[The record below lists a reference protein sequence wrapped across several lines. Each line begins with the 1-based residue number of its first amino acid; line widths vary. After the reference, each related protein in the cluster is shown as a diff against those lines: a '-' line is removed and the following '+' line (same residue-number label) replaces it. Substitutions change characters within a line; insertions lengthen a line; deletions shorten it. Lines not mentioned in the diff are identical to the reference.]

1 MFFLSYSVFISSS
14 SLCLTV
20 AALSFI
26 VLASAFMISFNLQDS
41 SPLHDHAYA
50 TVIDHNNDT
59 SGSRPSDSPTFL
71 NSSLAG
77 TIRSNNSN
85 LQGDTELGNSTTPPL
100 NFSTSAGPQPGTLQ
114 IPYTGL
120 SRQHISPEDAKLF
133 GLNENTYAMVITE
146 VEPRSPA
153 AIAGIRGGNLTT
165 NVAGNI
171 IKIGGDTIIGIDG
184 NDTYIRTNDAYLN
197 YLRNEKRVGENM
209 TFTLLRGGQIKDV
222 NLTIG
227 ALPRFLW
234 YDDND
239 EGIRIKYPSDWEIS
253 ETVSVEEI
261 VKFFTPHEVRIG
273 NETEPSA
280 GIFVSISAADNV
292 GLDDLATR
300 EQRDTGNRRNLDITL
315 TSISNLPAYEIVYY
329 DYSENRTLKKF
340 SAFTIKDEML
350 YKIDFVTDPFR
361 YNDYLP
367 LALEVIRSFQFT
379 R

>member
-1 MFFLSYSVFISSS
+1 MFFLSYSVFRSSS

-26 VLASAFMISFNLQDS
+26 VLASAFMISFNLQNS

-50 TVIDHNNDT
+50 TLIDQDT
-59 SGSRPSDSPTFL
+59 SGSKASDSPTFL

-77 TIRSNNSN
+77 SIRSNNSN
-85 LQGDTELGNSTTPPL
+85 LQGDTGLGNSNTSPI
-100 NFSTSAGPQPGTLQ
+100 NFTSAGPQPGTLQ

-120 SRQHISPEDAKLF
+120 SRYHISPEDADLF
-133 GLNENTYAMVITE
+133 GLNENTYAMLITE

-153 AIAGIRGGNLTT
+153 AIAGVRGGNLTT
-165 NVAGNI
+165 NVAGDI
-171 IKIGGDTIIGIDG
+171 IKIGGDTVIGIDG
-184 NDTYIRTNDAYLN
+184 NDTYIRTNDAFLN
-197 YLRNEKRVGENM
+197 YLQNEKRVGENM
-209 TFTLLRGGQIKDV
+209 TITLLRGGQIKDV

-253 ETVSVEEI
+253 ESESAGEI
-261 VKFFTPHEVRIG
+261 VTFLTPHEVRIG
-273 NETEPSA
+273 NETEPAA
-280 GIFVSISAADNV
+280 GIFVLISPAGNV

-300 EQRDTGNRRNLDITL
+300 EQTDTREKRNLGISL
-315 TSISNLPAYEIVYY
+315 TSLSNLPAYETVFY
-329 DYSENRTLKKF
+329 DYSENRSLKKF
-340 SAFTIKDEML
+340 SSFTIKDEMM
-350 YKIDFVTDPFR
+350 YRIDFVTDPSR
-361 YNDYLP
+361 YDDYLP
-367 LALEVIRSFQFT
+367 LATEVIRSFQFT